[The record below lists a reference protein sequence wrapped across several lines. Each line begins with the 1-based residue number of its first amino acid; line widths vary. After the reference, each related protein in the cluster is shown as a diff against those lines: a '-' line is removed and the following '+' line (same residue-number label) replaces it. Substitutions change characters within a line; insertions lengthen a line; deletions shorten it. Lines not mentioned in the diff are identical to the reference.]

1 MLAEMGVRC
10 VGRDGGEMC
19 WQRWGQRWGEM
30 LAETGVRCV
39 GTDGGEMCWQR
50 RG

>member
-1 MLAEMGVRC
+1 MLAETGVRCVGRDGVRC

-19 WQRWGQRWGEM
+19 FK
-30 LAETGVRCV
+30 
-39 GTDGGEMCWQR
+39 R